1 MKTIFER
8 IDELSK
14 HPITCDFDGM
24 LRLMDVHWKQ
34 GLSRRQITS
43 LASKHGLIFNED
55 VVSFYERYNGIY
67 FFDVADCQFN
77 TLNEAIKLSSMKET
91 HEDKIDKKLLHIGY
105 YFGDDILM
113 DCSDSENR
121 ILFSLEGIGN
131 PNFTGY
137 NFKEFLKESLDTN
150 FVGIWETWEFQY

>member
-1 MKTIFER
+1 MKNIFEK
-8 IDELSK
+8 IDDLSK
-14 HPITCDFDGM
+14 HPLTFTDDGESW
-24 LRLMDVHWKQ
+24 LLDVHWKQ

-43 LASKHGLIFNED
+43 LASEHGLVFNED
-55 VVSFYERYNGIY
+55 VISFYEKYSNIHFSEYNCHFY
-67 FFDVADCQFN
+67 
-77 TLNEAIKLSSMKET
+77 TLKQAINLSSMKGAREIR
-91 HEDKIDKKLLHIGY
+91 IDKKLLNIGI

-150 FVGIWETWEFQY
+150 FVGIWKTWEFQY